1 VSLSADWK
9 ATLDLAVRDAKPFK
23 EEWIRSVEA
32 QFGAPDDVIS
42 GEGTR
47 SFGGRFASI
56 GVRAVYASIDGETVT
71 REVTRRKKRLGGKAL
86 ISLKDYP
93 RITYVIA
100 FEMQQCVD
108 FRGTDPV
115 SDLGKVLAAALDE
128 DDLGVSQE
136 VGDYL
141 ISKNIQGAIFPSVTG
156 YGANVVAYLNAKPAP
171 HVNISNRED
180 VEAAMEKLVK
190 RLRKKGL

>member
-1 VSLSADWK
+1 MSLSAAWK
-9 ATLDLAVRDAKPFK
+9 AALDQLAGDAKPFK
-23 EEWIRSVEA
+23 DDWIRSVEA

-47 SFGGRFASI
+47 ANGGRFASV
-56 GVRAVYASIDGETVT
+56 GVRAVYASSDEETVT

-100 FEMQQCVD
+100 FDIQKCVD

-136 VGDYL
+136 VSDYL
-141 ISKNIQGAIFPSVTG
+141 ISKKMQGAIFPSVTG
-156 YGANVVAYLNAKPAP
+156 YGANVVAYLDVKPAP
-171 HVNISNRED
+171 QVEISNRAD
-180 VEAAMEKLVK
+180 VEAAIEKLVK
-190 RLRKKGL
+190 RFQKKAP

>member
-1 VSLSADWK
+1 VSLSAAWK
-9 ATLDLAVRDAKPFK
+9 TALDELARDAKPFK
-23 EEWIRSVEA
+23 DDWIRSVEA

-42 GEGTR
+42 GEGTQLN
-47 SFGGRFASI
+47 GGRFASV
-56 GVRAVYASIDGETVT
+56 GVRAVYASIDEETVT

-100 FEMQQCVD
+100 FDIKKCVD
-108 FRGTDPV
+108 FRGVDPA
-115 SDLGKVLAAALDE
+115 SDLGKVLVAALNE
-128 DDLGVSQE
+128 DILQASQD

-156 YGANVVAYLNAKPAP
+156 YGANVVAYLDAKPSP
-171 HVNISNRED
+171 HVDISNRAEVD
-180 VEAAMEKLVK
+180 AAIEKFIK
-190 RLRKKGL
+190 RARKKAP

>member
-1 VSLSADWK
+1 MSLSAAWK
-9 ATLDLAVRDAKPFK
+9 AALDPLVRDAKPFK
-23 EEWIRSVEA
+23 GDWIRSVEA

-47 SFGGRFASI
+47 LNGGRFASI
-56 GVRAVYASIDGETVT
+56 GVRAVYASIDEETVT

-100 FEMQQCVD
+100 FDMQKCVD
-108 FRGTDPV
+108 FRGTDPA

-128 DDLGVSQE
+128 DDLQASQE

-156 YGANVVAYLNAKPAP
+156 YGANVVAFLDAKPSP
-171 HVNISNRED
+171 DVDINNRAD
-180 VEAAMEKLVK
+180 VEAALEKLVK
-190 RLRKKGL
+190 RFHKKAR